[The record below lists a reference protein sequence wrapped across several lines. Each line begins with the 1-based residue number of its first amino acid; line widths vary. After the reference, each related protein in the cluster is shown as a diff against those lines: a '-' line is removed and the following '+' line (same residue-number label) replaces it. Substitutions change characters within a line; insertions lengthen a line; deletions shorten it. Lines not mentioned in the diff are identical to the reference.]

1 MPFQFADHWTEGH
14 QTTLAA
20 LRTAL
25 GEDDLAAQL
34 GPMEEQ
40 QRLHLVEVIA
50 RYGDA
55 VLAASLPSLQAQVVA
70 LQTEVATLIESNNQ
84 GQHALQESQANA
96 LQLQQQLG
104 QAVAAH
110 PQDAAPATSGEP
122 KKVRIDFPPFKK
134 SDNENLL
141 RWISHV
147 LWLRLSP
154 AFSADPLNQ
163 LSLKSNW
170 FPDLDTFFAALMAFL
185 APPDSDFRNRTLFH
199 KSVQGKLSI
208 RDYANRLRYIYT
220 LMIDRD
226 SLNEATRVSVFMD
239 GLVESPSRSELFRRI
254 PKTFEEAVEIAL
266 KEEFSQASA
275 QGKSAGSDQWD
286 MDVSSM
292 EQFPQREAYRV
303 PASAPPSQRPC
314 FECNQLGHFA
324 RDCPRRGGTPRQ
336 QQAKARYPAPAPQG
350 QAQSPRRFGRSPG
363 VKGGPNRRVN
373 FRQGNGGSQ

>member
-1 MPFQFADHWTEGH
+1 HFKFVQDPMPFQFADHWTEGH

-147 LWLRLSP
+147 SLAAKAMHLDDEGAVAKAVTSLLGRPAESVVIEKQLVSRPGHLFRCAHGFPCTSGQRLPEQNLVPQERPREVVDPRLRKQTAIHLHADDRPRQSERSNPRLRL
-154 AFSADPLNQ
+154 
-163 LSLKSNW
+163 
-170 FPDLDTFFAALMAFL
+170 
-185 APPDSDFRNRTLFH
+185 
-199 KSVQGKLSI
+199 
-208 RDYANRLRYIYT
+208 Y
-220 LMIDRD
+220 
-226 SLNEATRVSVFMD
+226 
-239 GLVESPSRSELFRRI
+239 
-254 PKTFEEAVEIAL
+254 
-266 KEEFSQASA
+266 
-275 QGKSAGSDQWD
+275 
-286 MDVSSM
+286 
-292 EQFPQREAYRV
+292 
-303 PASAPPSQRPC
+303 
-314 FECNQLGHFA
+314 
-324 RDCPRRGGTPRQ
+324 
-336 QQAKARYPAPAPQG
+336 
-350 QAQSPRRFGRSPG
+350 GRSRGKPLTKRI
-363 VKGGPNRRVN
+363 VSPHPQD
-373 FRQGNGGSQ
+373 F

>member
-25 GEDDLAAQL
+25 GEDDLAALL

-70 LQTEVATLIESNNQ
+70 LQTEVATLTESNNQ

-122 KKVRIDFPPFKK
+122 KKVRVRIDFPPFGK
-134 SDNENLL
+134 SDNENLM

-147 LWLRLSP
+147 
-154 AFSADPLNQ
+154 
-163 LSLKSNW
+163 SL
-170 FPDLDTFFAALMAFL
+170 A
-185 APPDSDFRNRTLFH
+185 
-199 KSVQGKLSI
+199 
-208 RDYANRLRYIYT
+208 
-220 LMIDRD
+220 
-226 SLNEATRVSVFMD
+226 
-239 GLVESPSRSELFRRI
+239 
-254 PKTFEEAVEIAL
+254 
-266 KEEFSQASA
+266 
-275 QGKSAGSDQWD
+275 
-286 MDVSSM
+286 
-292 EQFPQREAYRV
+292 
-303 PASAPPSQRPC
+303 
-314 FECNQLGHFA
+314 
-324 RDCPRRGGTPRQ
+324 
-336 QQAKARYPAPAPQG
+336 AKAMHLDDEGAVAKAVTSLLGRPAAVIEQQLFSRPGLPTDQLN
-350 QAQSPRRFGRSPG
+350 GRTVSCH
-363 VKGGPNRRVN
+363 
-373 FRQGNGGSQ
+373 

>member
-147 LWLRLSP
+147 
-154 AFSADPLNQ
+154 
-163 LSLKSNW
+163 SL
-170 FPDLDTFFAALMAFL
+170 A
-185 APPDSDFRNRTLFH
+185 
-199 KSVQGKLSI
+199 
-208 RDYANRLRYIYT
+208 
-220 LMIDRD
+220 
-226 SLNEATRVSVFMD
+226 
-239 GLVESPSRSELFRRI
+239 
-254 PKTFEEAVEIAL
+254 
-266 KEEFSQASA
+266 
-275 QGKSAGSDQWD
+275 
-286 MDVSSM
+286 
-292 EQFPQREAYRV
+292 
-303 PASAPPSQRPC
+303 
-314 FECNQLGHFA
+314 
-324 RDCPRRGGTPRQ
+324 
-336 QQAKARYPAPAPQG
+336 AKAMHLDDE
-350 QAQSPRRFGRSPG
+350 
-363 VKGGPNRRVN
+363 
-373 FRQGNGGSQ
+373 